1 MAVSA
6 PVFEALRPVPGSLR
20 LIAVRWTLS
29 ILAALPGIAA
39 ANAALSESVGTQP
52 WFTEAPD
59 PLPVPQF
66 FGVMGELGAAM
77 PVLLFGVVLAW
88 LFNQLLTAAAVEI
101 LDPGRESGKVRL
113 WRTMVDSGWCY
124 LRVYLRIS
132 LFALVFLA
140 LGGRILSGV
149 FDRLNDWGVVAGW
162 TGKTLVYTL
171 PIVHLLLLLAWAG
184 VVGACAWWSRVI
196 IVRGGRRYV
205 RRLLTVV
212 PRVAWRNPV
221 QGFLLHW
228 LLGAAS
234 VLLGAAVLVAWRQA
248 PGVATGW
255 FAGWLVLLLVQAAV
269 WHWRLRMLSLI
280 WSLPTLDDLREKP
293 DAPWGVFRRL
303 RARLRRRGAVSTP
316 VSPT

>member
-1 MAVSA
+1 MRHWS
-6 PVFEALRPVPGSLR
+6 FHITSG
-20 LIAVRWTLS
+20 LS
-29 ILAALPGIAA
+29 
-39 ANAALSESVGTQP
+39 
-52 WFTEAPD
+52 
-59 PLPVPQF
+59 
-66 FGVMGELGAAM
+66 
-77 PVLLFGVVLAW
+77 
-88 LFNQLLTAAAVEI
+88 
-101 LDPGRESGKVRL
+101 
-113 WRTMVDSGWCY
+113 
-124 LRVYLRIS
+124 
-132 LFALVFLA
+132 
-140 LGGRILSGV
+140 
-149 FDRLNDWGVVAGW
+149 
-162 TGKTLVYTL
+162 
-171 PIVHLLLLLAWAG
+171 LLLLLAWAG

-228 LLGAAS
+228 LLGAGS

-280 WSLPTLDDLREKP
+280 WSRPTLDDLREKP

-303 RARLRRRGAVSTP
+303 KSRFRRGRSTR
-316 VSPT
+316 VSPDPV